1 MTVKFAYRSGETWAE
16 PWDDYR
22 ALRDEDPV
30 HEVGDA
36 EFWVL
41 SRFDDVFAAARDTA
55 TYSSANG
62 LTTAPDDMASF
73 DEKARPI
80 VMMDPPEH
88 TAMRRLVS
96 RPMTPR
102 QVAPVE
108 DLVREFI
115 AEKLDAVADAGEV
128 DIVQALFK
136 PLPSY
141 LVAHYLGVPPEDRVL
156 FDRWTERIV
165 QATAEST
172 AEYGQD
178 ASAFLELFEY
188 ASGLIERRKSDPGD
202 DLVTGLVQQGEDVAS
217 AMWIVGFIFTMITGG
232 NDTVTGMLSAST
244 VLLDRYR
251 DQRQVL
257 IGDPS
262 MIPNAVEELLR
273 LTSPVQNLAR
283 TLTRDVTLHGV
294 TIPEGKKALLLFGSA
309 NRDEREFGPTAGE
322 LDVTRQINKIV
333 TLGYG
338 AHHCLGASVARLQCQ
353 VALEELLGRFPDYS
367 VDENTA
373 RFAGGWSTRR
383 YEYLPFSAS

>member
-1 MTVKFAYRSGETWAE
+1 MTVKFAYRGGKTWAD
-16 PWDDYR
+16 PFDDYR

-30 HEVGDA
+30 HEVGDS

-55 TYSSANG
+55 TFSSANG

-73 DEKARPI
+73 DDKARPI

-108 DLVREFI
+108 DQVRAFV

-141 LVAHYLGVPPEDRVL
+141 LVALYLGVPPEDRVL

-165 QATAEST
+165 QAAAAST

-202 DLVTGLVQQGEDVAS
+202 DLVSDLVQSGEDIAS

-232 NDTVTGMLSAST
+232 NDTVTGMLSGST
-244 VLLDRYR
+244 VLLDRNR
-251 DQRQVL
+251 DQRRVL
-257 IGDPS
+257 IDDPS
-262 MIPNAVEELLR
+262 ATSNAVEELLR
-273 LTSPVQNLAR
+273 MTSPVQNLAR
-283 TLTRDVTLHGV
+283 TVTRDVTLHGV
-294 TIPEGKKALLLFGSA
+294 TVPKGKKVLLLFASA
-309 NRDEREFGPTAGE
+309 NRDEREFGPTAGD
-322 LDVTRQINKIV
+322 LDVKRKIDKIV
-333 TLGYG
+333 ALGYG
-338 AHHCLGASVARLQCQ
+338 AHHCLGAAVARLQCR
-353 VALEELLGRFPDYS
+353 VALEELLGRFPNYS
-367 VDENTA
+367 VDEETA
-373 RFAGGWSTRR
+373 RFASGWSTRR
-383 YEYLPFSAS
+383 YEYLPFSTN

>member
-1 MTVKFAYRSGETWAE
+1 MTVKFAYRSGDTWAE

-22 ALRDEDPV
+22 VLRDDDPL
-30 HEVGDA
+30 HEVGDG

-41 SRFDDVFAAARDTA
+41 SRFYDVFAAARDTV

-62 LTTAPDDMASF
+62 LTTAPDDMAGF
-73 DEKARPI
+73 DDKARPI

-108 DLVREFI
+108 GQVRAFMTD
-115 AEKLDAVADAGEV
+115 KLDAVADAGET

-141 LVAHYLGVPPEDRVL
+141 LVALYLGVPPEDRVL

-178 ASAFLELFEY
+178 AGAFLELFEY
-188 ASGLIERRKSDPGD
+188 ASGLIERRKTDPGD
-202 DLVTGLVQQGEDVAS
+202 DLVSGLVQAGEDVAS

-232 NDTVTGMLSAST
+232 NDTVTGMLGGST
-244 VLLDRYR
+244 VLLDRHR

-257 IGDPS
+257 IDDPS
-262 MIPNAVEELLR
+262 AIPNGVEELLR

-283 TLTRDVTLHGV
+283 TVTRDVTLHGATV
-294 TIPEGKKALLLFGSA
+294 PEGKKMLLLFASA

-322 LDVTRQINKIV
+322 LDVKRKIDKIV
-333 TLGYG
+333 ALGYG
-338 AHHCLGASVARLQCQ
+338 AHHCLGASVARLQCR
-353 VALEELLGRFPDYS
+353 VALEELLRRFPDYS
-367 VDENTA
+367 VDEETA

-383 YEYLPFSAS
+383 YEYLPFSTS

>member
-262 MIPNAVEELLR
+262 IIPNAVEELLR

>member
-1 MTVKFAYRSGETWAE
+1 MSVKFAYRSGPTWAE

-30 HEVGDA
+30 HEVGDG

-108 DLVREFI
+108 DLVRAFI
-115 AEKLDAVADAGEV
+115 NDKLDAVADAGDV
-128 DIVQALFK
+128 DIIQALFK

-172 AEYGQD
+172 AAYGQD
-178 ASAFLELFEY
+178 QSAFLELFEY
-188 ASGLIERRKSDPGD
+188 ATGLIERRKTDPGD
-202 DLVTGLVQQGEDVAS
+202 DLVTGLVEQGEDVAS

-232 NDTVTGMLSAST
+232 NDTVTGMLGSST
-244 VLLDRYR
+244 VLLDRQR
-251 DQRQVL
+251 DQRQML
-257 IGDPS
+257 IDDAS

-294 TIPEGKKALLLFGSA
+294 TIPDGKKALLLFASA

-322 LDVTRQINKIV
+322 LDVKRKIDKIV
-333 TLGYG
+333 SLGYG
-338 AHHCLGASVARLQCQ
+338 AHHCLGASVARLQCR
-353 VALEELLGRFPDYS
+353 VALEEILRRFPGYS
-367 VDENTA
+367 VDEDTA

-383 YEYLPFSAS
+383 YEYLPFTTN

>member
-1 MTVKFAYRSGETWAE
+1 MTVKFAYRSRESWAD
-16 PWDDYR
+16 PFDDYR
-22 ALRDEDPV
+22 TLRDSDPV
-30 HEVGDA
+30 HEVGDG

-55 TYSSANG
+55 TFSSANG

-73 DEKARPI
+73 DDKARPI

-108 DLVREFI
+108 DQVRAFV
-115 AEKLDAVADAGEV
+115 AEKLEAVADAGEV

-141 LVAHYLGVPPEDRVL
+141 LVALYLGVPPEDRVL

-165 QATAEST
+165 QAAAAST

-202 DLVTGLVQQGEDVAS
+202 DLVSDLVQSGEDVAS

-232 NDTVTGMLSAST
+232 NDTVTGMLSGSA
-244 VLLDRYR
+244 VLLDRHR
-251 DQRQVL
+251 DQRRVL
-257 IGDPS
+257 IDDPLATS
-262 MIPNAVEELLR
+262 NAVEELLR
-273 LTSPVQNLAR
+273 MTSPVQNLAR
-283 TLTRDVTLHGV
+283 TVTRDVTLHGV
-294 TIPEGKKALLLFGSA
+294 TVPEGKKVLLLFASA
-309 NRDEREFGPTAGE
+309 NRDEREFGPTAGD
-322 LDVTRQINKIV
+322 LDVKRKIDKIV
-333 TLGYG
+333 ALGYG
-338 AHHCLGASVARLQCQ
+338 AHHCLGASVARLQCR
-353 VALEELLGRFPDYS
+353 VALQELLGRFPNYS
-367 VDENTA
+367 VDEETA
-373 RFAGGWSTRR
+373 RFASGWSTRR
-383 YEYLPFSAS
+383 YEYLPFSTN

>member
-1 MTVKFAYRSGETWAE
+1 MAVKFAYRSGETWAD

-30 HEVGDA
+30 HEVGDG

-41 SRFDDVFAAARDTA
+41 SRFDDVFAAARDTG

-73 DEKARPI
+73 GDEARPI

-108 DLVREFI
+108 DQVRAFV
-115 AEKLDAVADAGEV
+115 ADKLDAVADGGEF
-128 DIVQALFK
+128 DIIEALFK

-141 LVAHYLGVPPEDRVL
+141 LVAHYLGVPSEDRVL

-172 AEYGQD
+172 AAYGQNQ
-178 ASAFLELFEY
+178 SAFLELFEY
-188 ASGLIERRKSDPGD
+188 ATGLIERRKAEPGD
-202 DLVTGLVQQGEDVAS
+202 DLVTGLVEQGEDVAS

-232 NDTVTGMLSAST
+232 NDTVTGMLSSSA
-244 VLLDRYR
+244 VLLDRHR
-251 DQRQVL
+251 DQRQML
-257 IGDPS
+257 IDDPS
-262 MIPNAVEELLR
+262 AIPNAVEELLR

-294 TIPEGKKALLLFGSA
+294 TIPEGKKALLLFASA

-322 LDVTRQINKIV
+322 LDVQRKIDKIV
-333 TLGYG
+333 ALGYG
-338 AHHCLGASVARLQCQ
+338 AHHCLGASVARLQCR
-353 VALEELLGRFPDYS
+353 VALEELLGRFPNYS
-367 VDENTA
+367 VDEDTA
-373 RFAGGWSTRR
+373 RFASGWSTRR
-383 YEYLPFSAS
+383 YEYLPFSTN